1 MASVRREGQ
10 RGWGWVIA
18 LALMVSNWGQDAS
31 GQATGAGAG
40 AAAAMFRGDP
50 AHVGRYSGGGR
61 VLEGVEW
68 RVPADGDVISSPTVA
83 AGVVYVGG
91 GGGGLYA
98 IDLATGAVHWRFDAG
113 SAIASSP
120 AV

>member
-18 LALMVSNWGQDAS
+18 LALMVANWGQDAS

-40 AAAAMFRGDP
+40 AGAGAAMFRGDP

-68 RVPADGDVISSPTVA
+68 RVPADADAICSPAVA
-83 AGVVYVGG
+83 AGGVYVGG
-91 GGGGLYA
+91 GGGALYA
-98 IDLATGAVHWRFDAG
+98 
-113 SAIASSP
+113 
-120 AV
+120 